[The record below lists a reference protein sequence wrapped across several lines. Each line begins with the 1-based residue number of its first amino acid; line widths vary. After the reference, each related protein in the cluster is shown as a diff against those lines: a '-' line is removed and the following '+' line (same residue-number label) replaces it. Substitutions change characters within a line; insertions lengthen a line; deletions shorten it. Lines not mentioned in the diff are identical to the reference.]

1 MPFDPIQLAGLPL
14 FAGIRPEDLPAML
27 SCLGGFE
34 KSYQKDEI
42 LLLESRQVRQVGV
55 MLAGTVWM
63 IQEDDAGNRTLL
75 AEMRRGELFGES
87 FSCGSRPYACVSFVA
102 GSACTVL
109 FLPFQRVLHSCRLT
123 CAFHHRLIENMVL
136 LLSDKNIQL
145 MQKIQ
150 VVSQKTLRKK
160 ILAYLHQQAAA
171 RGSRR
176 FTVPFGRME
185 LAEYLCADR
194 CALTRELAA
203 MQRDGLILYHKNTFQ
218 LL

>member
-1 MPFDPIQLAGLPL
+1 MPFDPLYFAELPL
-14 FAGIRPEDLPAML
+14 FSGIQPEDLPAML
-27 SCLGGFE
+27 SCLGCFQ

-42 LLLESRQVRQVGV
+42 LLLESCEVRHVGV
-55 MLAGTVWM
+55 VLAGMVWM
-63 IQEDDAGNRTLL
+63 VQEDDAGNRTLL

-87 FSCGSRPYACVSFVA
+87 FSCGSRSDACVSFLA

-109 FLPFQRVLHSCRLT
+109 FLPFQRVLHSCHLT
-123 CAFHHRLIENMVL
+123 CTFHHRLIENMVF
-136 LLSDKNIQL
+136 LLSNKNIQL

-171 RGSRR
+171 QSSCR
-176 FTVPFGRME
+176 FTIPFGRME

-203 MQRDGLILYHKNTFQ
+203 MQRDGLILYNKNTFQ